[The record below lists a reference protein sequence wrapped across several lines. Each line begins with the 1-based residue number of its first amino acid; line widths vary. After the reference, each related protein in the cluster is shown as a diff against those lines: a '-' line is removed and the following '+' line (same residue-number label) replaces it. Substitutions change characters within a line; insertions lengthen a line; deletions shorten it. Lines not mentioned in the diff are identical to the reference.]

1 MYLWGGGLFKS
12 LPCVIN
18 DHKFN
23 SVTALPTAQ
32 RSVPKAKGGHSGPS
46 AQSLPGLDSR
56 YQQTVPLTEAQSPLQ
71 THVLMVELSS
81 CRGKTEVM
89 PPARGCPQLLRATC
103 PPGPALPS
111 QPAMVSHFLLTLQI
125 SLIISRPPA
134 AGENSHQEMGTSVL
148 HGKELN
154 STNSLNGPVDKTP
167 PADNLIW
174 AL

>member
-1 MYLWGGGLFKS
+1 MYIWGGGLFKS
-12 LPCVIN
+12 LPWVIN

-23 SVTALPTAQ
+23 SLTALPTAQ
-32 RSVPKAKGGHSGPS
+32 LSVPEAKGGHGGPS
-46 AQSLPGLDSR
+46 AQSLPRLDSR

-81 CRGKTEVM
+81 CRGKTAVM

-125 SLIISRPPA
+125 SYYFSAASCWRKQPPRN
-134 AGENSHQEMGTSVL
+134 GDLSPTWQGTKFYQQL
-148 HGKELN
+148 ER
-154 STNSLNGPVDKTP
+154 
-167 PADNLIW
+167 ACR
-174 AL
+174 